1 MPIVTKEQ
9 GFGNL
14 LMLLHYNSNLEQF
27 EFESYSDGDENY
39 EQKIQNFES
48 STEPT
53 SSVLISFLETE
64 SNINEVYYTTNLTSF
79 EADYGSTYGFDI
91 DSSNYSTLI
100 EEILFSS
107 LSEYELPE
115 TNKVLSYDFKFLKS
129 KGNYKFINLESFG
142 AKGDITSPVTG
153 RSSSEPR
160 NGEGEATTDRRGP
173 PARPPGRP
181 SSEGG
186 TYWCLLELHQK
197 IIKKDNK
204 HLLD

>member
-48 STEPT
+48 LAEPT

-64 SNINEVYYTTNLTSF
+64 SNMDEVYYATNVRFL
-79 EADYGSTYGFDI
+79 ERDYGSTYGFDI
-91 DSSNYSTLI
+91 DPRQYNTLI

-115 TNKVLSYDFKFLKS
+115 TNKVLNYDLNF
-129 KGNYKFINLESFG
+129 
-142 AKGDITSPVTG
+142 
-153 RSSSEPR
+153 
-160 NGEGEATTDRRGP
+160 
-173 PARPPGRP
+173 
-181 SSEGG
+181 
-186 TYWCLLELHQK
+186 
-197 IIKKDNK
+197 
-204 HLLD
+204 